1 MEKWSACVGCARA
14 RARALPPP
22 SLSAPATP
30 RLPPPAVVAFPQDC
44 IIAHGTANLLHERLY
59 LNSDAYRVHVCDS
72 CGLIAI
78 ADLKTMSF
86 KCHGCN
92 AAKVSQVLI
101 PYACKLMVQ
110 ELMAMQI
117 APRMFASEDTA
128 ASAMS

>member
-117 APRMFASEDTA
+117 APRMFTSDDTA
-128 ASAMS
+128 ASGMA

>member
-1 MEKWSACVGCARA
+1 MEKWSACVAACCACGRA
-14 RARALPPP
+14 PFSSLSSFHETPPSPPPP
-22 SLSAPATP
+22 SSS
-30 RLPPPAVVAFPQDC
+30 QDC

-117 APRMFASEDTA
+117 APRMFTSDDTA
-128 ASAMS
+128 ASGMS

>member
-1 MEKWSACVGCARA
+1 MARWSAYVAGGGR
-14 RARALPPP
+14 RALPRVAAARRSRHSKTLP
-22 SLSAPATP
+22 SLPSSP
-30 RLPPPAVVAFPQDC
+30 LQDC
-44 IIAHGTANLLHERLY
+44 IIAHGTANLLHERHY
-59 LNSDAYRVHVCDS
+59 LNSDAYRVHVCDG

-92 AAKVSQVLI
+92 TSKVSQVLI